1 MNPGK
6 EKILG
11 ALRDPHWDWR
21 TLAGLERTT
30 GLPQA
35 EIITVLN
42 GLSDQIEA
50 VSSERGLLF
59 RLKERPDSPEPAIE
73 KFLDFMS
80 FGRRSRGG

>member
-1 MNPGK
+1 MNSSE

-21 TLAGLERTT
+21 TLAGLERAT
-30 GLPQA
+30 GLPQT
-35 EIITVLN
+35 EIIAVLN
-42 GLSDQIEA
+42 RLSNQIEA

-59 RLKERPDSPEPAIE
+59 RLKERLDSSEPAFE

-80 FGRRSRGG
+80 LGRRSRSV